1 MYYFLKQAQEAT
13 PEISADE
20 FYYKGP
26 KPFSKETA
34 ILMMADAV
42 EAASK
47 SLKEPTVASLKR
59 FVIQIIDRQLEEA
72 QFVQSNIT
80 LAEIETVKKVLIH
93 KLIDIYHLR
102 IEYPE

>member
-1 MYYFLKQAQEAT
+1 MDPDT
-13 PEISADE
+13 IDPEL
-20 FYYKGP
+20 FRYPGP

-47 SLKEPTVASLKR
+47 SLVQP
-59 FVIQIIDRQLEEA
+59 QLEELKA
-72 QFVQSNIT
+72 FIEKIIERQKEEGQFDFCDIT
-80 LAEIETVKKVLIH
+80 LAEIERSKKVLTQ
-93 KLIDIYHLR
+93 KMVNQFQLR